1 MSKTATF
8 YFSFSLRGGVEYANL
23 IKEDE
28 SGKKMV
34 EKVKELVLDFLKEE
48 EVKIFLF
55 GSRARGEET
64 LSSDVDIGIIPKKA
78 WNKTKLTLLREALE
92 NTNIPCRVELV
103 EFAEVSED
111 FKKHA
116 LKDTVV
122 WKD

>member
-1 MSKTATF
+1 
-8 YFSFSLRGGVEYANL
+8 
-23 IKEDE
+23 
-28 SGKKMV
+28 MV
-34 EKVKELVLDFLKEE
+34 EKVKEMVLDFLKEE

-103 EFAEVSED
+103 EFTEVTED